1 MRFPSASS
9 RSTKLLLAILA
20 AAASVVCL
28 YYPFFFS
35 RGNLVSGDLVDNRLY
50 IVLLEHWRAV
60 FSGHAAMT
68 SPNFFA
74 PYPGAL
80 GLSESLFLYTPFYL
94 TFSFLGADRALSFQ
108 LTLIALR
115 LIGFFAVLA
124 LLCRGLKLSFIASLF
139 GACLFT
145 ISNIYFVTEVHG
157 VFAAVAF
164 LPLFGV
170 LLLGY
175 VRRGSRA
182 CLWIS
187 AALAGLLFFTCYYMA
202 FLGALAG
209 IVFLLCSWPRVNKLQ
224 SRHVIRDLT
233 VAALLFAIALIPFF
247 LTYWPEFRSTG
258 GRSYGESLVYARD
271 WRELFDTGSKNMIWG
286 KFDSA
291 IYDAIRR
298 PELEYGRGWPPVTML
313 TASILFLIALFRK
326 QLARRRIAISIG
338 ATCALLYFVSV
349 KYGTWSA
356 WWIVYRLVPGSTG
369 IRVPG
374 RINNVINLGVV
385 ALCAIA
391 IHWLWSGTRKRK
403 LTAIALGLFL
413 LIEQVNRA
421 PLAMINR
428 TVERSTFARIAP
440 APAFCKTF
448 FAIDTRH
455 PDDVGQVDA
464 MLLAR
469 SSGIPTINGH
479 SGWAPDG
486 WDLHRFDADYP
497 FEARTYALEH
507 HLQSGFCNVDFS
519 SGQWKLV
526 DTTDG
531 NRYQIGTEI
540 TFGAAG
546 NSGKYKGGGWSYA
559 EQAASWTRSPDATL
573 LLKLDSPPQSKITL
587 TGEMNGF
594 TPPQHPR
601 LSFAIVLNGTQIAR
615 FEAPPNFARFP
626 IATAIPASVFRSGYN
641 ELTFRIDNPVSTAAL
656 GLSPDTRRLGLAV
669 YWLKLGPAVP

>member
-1 MRFPSASS
+1 MRFPPPSS
-9 RSTKLLLAILA
+9 RSTKLLIAILA

-35 RGNLVSGDLVDNRLY
+35 GGNLVSGDLVDNRLY

-94 TFSFLGADRALSFQ
+94 AFSLLGADRALSFQ
-108 LTLIALR
+108 LTLIVLR

-124 LLCRGLKLSFIASLF
+124 LLRRRLKLSFIASLF

-157 VFAAVAF
+157 VFAAVVF
-164 LPLFGV
+164 LPLLGL

-175 VRRGSRA
+175 VRRGSQA

-187 AALAGLLFFTCYYMA
+187 AVLAGLLFFTCYYMA

-209 IVFLLCSWPRVNKLQ
+209 IVFLLCSGPEVTKLR

-233 VAALLFAIALIPFF
+233 VAALLFAIALIPFS

-286 KFDSA
+286 KLDA
-291 IYDAIRR
+291 TIYDAIRR

-313 TASILFLIALFRK
+313 TACVLFLTALFRK
-326 QLARRRIAISIG
+326 QFAQRRIAISIG
-338 ATCALLYFVSV
+338 ASCALLYFVSV
-349 KYGTWSA
+349 KYGAWSA

-391 IHWLWSGTRKRK
+391 IHWLWSGGRKRK
-403 LTAIALGLFL
+403 CGAIALGLFL

-421 PLAMINR
+421 PLAMIDR
-428 TVERSTFARIAP
+428 TVEHSTFARIAS
-440 APAFCKTF
+440 APASCKTF

-455 PDDVGQVDA
+455 PDDAGQVDA

-507 HLQSGFCNVDFS
+507 DLQSGFCSVDFS
-519 SGQWKLV
+519 SGRWRLV
-526 DTTDG
+526 DATDG
-531 NRYQIGTEI
+531 NQYQAGTEI
-540 TFGAAG
+540 TFGASG

-573 LLKLDSPPQSKITL
+573 LLKLDSSPQSQAML

-594 TPPQHPR
+594 TPPEHPR
-601 LSFAIVLNGTQIAR
+601 LSFAIAVNGTQVGR

-626 IATAIPASVFRSGYN
+626 IAAAIPANLLRSGYN

-669 YWLKLGPAVP
+669 YWLRLGPAEH